1 MRPDYSAPE
10 ILRRESRYRV
20 TVLVLVVATV
30 VATVAYVGIGASAP
44 IPFGQVVAEI
54 LHGPGKSTSSN
65 VITWDIRLPRGL
77 LCLISGWILAGVGS
91 SFQALLR
98 NPLADPFVIGVSSG
112 AGVGGAIAISAGFA
126 GAFFGL
132 GMMAACFC
140 GGLLSLGLVFALS
153 RRHGLVNVSSLL
165 LAGVATGSL
174 LSALLSFILML
185 GGMDTTRILGFL
197 LGHTS
202 DSNWSKVAVVAVAT
216 IGFTWIGRRLN
227 SLNLLALGE
236 TSAKRMG
243 VEADYVRNVTLAVG
257 TAMTAAVVGCIG
269 IVGFIGLLGPHI
281 ARSWVG
287 VDWRRSLPVAV
298 LLGGLLMVVSDLIA
312 QRLLPWLT
320 GAAGMEVNV
329 GIVAALL
336 GAPTLLILLRREE

>member
-1 MRPDYSAPE
+1 MRPDDSPA
-10 ILRRESRYRV
+10 ESRYRA
-20 TVLVLVVATV
+20 TLLVLGLTTAVAM
-30 VATVAYVGIGASAP
+30 VAYIGIGASAP
-44 IPFGQVVAEI
+44 LPFGQIVSEI
-54 LHGPGKSTSSN
+54 LRGPGKASSAN

-98 NPLADPFVIGVSSG
+98 NPLADPFIIGVSSG
-112 AGVGGAIAISAGFA
+112 AGVGGAIAIAAGFA

-132 GMMAACFC
+132 GMMAACFA
-140 GGLLSLGLVFALS
+140 GGLLSLALVFALS
-153 RRHGLVNVSSLL
+153 RRQRVVNVASLL

-185 GGMDTTRILGFL
+185 GGQDTTRILGFL

-202 DSNWSKVAVVAVAT
+202 DASWSKVSVVAIAT
-216 IGFTWIGRRLN
+216 IGFVWLGRQLRA
-227 SLNLLALGE
+227 LNLLALGE
-236 TSAKRMG
+236 VSAKRMG
-243 VEADYVRNVTLAVG
+243 VRADYVRNVTLSVG

-269 IVGFIGLLGPHI
+269 IVGFVGLLGPHI

-298 LLGGLLMVVSDLIA
+298 MIGGLLMVVSDLIA

-336 GAPTLLILLRREE
+336 GAPTLLILLRREERSY